1 MVFTPIEW
9 MALILIVVSA
19 VKIIVI
25 LIKPSAWNTK
35 VVKKVWANPNLA
47 MVVSLILAAI
57 VLYYLLQGGLTIVEI
72 LAVTLFVALLIGAG
86 MAGYKNELINMA
98 DKMLKDKSM
107 IKKSWL
113 YIVVWVILLAW
124 GAKVLLF

>member
-19 VKIIVI
+19 
-25 LIKPSAWNTK
+25 IKLVVVLVNPKAWYDS
-35 VVKKVWANPNLA
+35 VAKKVWASPNLM
-47 MVVSLILAAI
+47 MVVSLVLAAV
-57 VLYYLLQGGLTIVEI
+57 VLYYLLLGGITIVEI
-72 LAVTLFVALLIGAG
+72 LAVMLFLSLFIAAGA
-86 MAGYKNELINMA
+86 AIYKKEILGLA
-98 DKMLKDKSM
+98 QKLLKDKSM

-113 YIVVWVILLAW
+113 YIILWAVLIVW

>member
-9 MALILIVVSA
+9 IALILIVISA
-19 VKIIVI
+19 IKIIVI
-25 LIKPSAWNTK
+25 LVNPGAWNAK

-47 MVVSLILAAI
+47 MVVSLVLAAI
-57 VLYYLLQGGLTIVEI
+57 VLYYLLQGGLTIVQI
-72 LAVTLFVALLIGAG
+72 LAVTLFVALLIGSG
-86 MAGYKNELINMA
+86 MAGYKNELIAMA